1 MLATLLGSATRARVL
16 AILLAEPRREYH
28 LRELIR
34 LVDGG
39 ASGVQREVERLVG
52 LGLVSSERTADG
64 RRLLRAEDQHE
75 LLEPLRALLA
85 ADAPRG
91 GDSPQPH
98 ADATSAGA
106 AGAARTPAEPAAV
119 HATLRR
125 TLPAVL
131 GVLREAEV
139 RSAVV
144 FGSAAHPGGRTAPRD
159 LDILVRLGG
168 PARGRA
174 ARYFALRSAL
184 ERASGLPVDL
194 VEDDAVDNP
203 YLRDEIERTGVT
215 LIAAA

>member
-34 LVDGG
+34 LVGGG
-39 ASGVQREVERLVG
+39 ASSVQREVERLVG

-64 RRLLRAEDQHE
+64 RRLLRAVDEHE
-75 LLEPLRALLA
+75 LLEPLRELVA
-85 ADAPRG
+85 ADALSG
-91 GDSPQPH
+91 GDSRRH
-98 ADATSAGA
+98 ADATAAGA
-106 AGAARTPAEPAAV
+106 AGAARTTTGPAAV
-119 HATLRR
+119 HAALRR

-131 GVLREAEV
+131 EVLREAEV
-139 RSAVV
+139 RRAVV
-144 FGSAAHPGGRTAPRD
+144 FGSAAHAGGRTAPRD

-194 VEDDAVDNP
+194 VEDDAIDNP

-215 LIAAA
+215 LVAAA